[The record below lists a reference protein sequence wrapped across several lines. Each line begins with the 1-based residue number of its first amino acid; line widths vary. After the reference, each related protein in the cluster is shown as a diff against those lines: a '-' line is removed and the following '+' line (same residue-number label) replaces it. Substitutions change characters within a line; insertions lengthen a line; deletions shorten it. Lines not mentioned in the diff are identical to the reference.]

1 MTTVAFKLGGT
12 LEILT
17 EPTKAG
23 CFVTLRFGAFTVT
36 ARGNDMSY
44 TLPADKQVHVQVAY
58 VDASGNPA
66 EVDGAVEWA
75 SSDSTIVTVIVDTS
89 DSTMALVRAGGKLG
103 QVQITATADA
113 DLGDGVR
120 ELITTMDVEVV
131 AGEAVA
137 GTITPVGEAE
147 DAPHVEH
154 RG

>member
-12 LEILT
+12 LEIIT

-36 ARGNDMSY
+36 ARGNDMAY
-44 TLPADKQVHVQVAY
+44 TLPADKQVQVKVSY

-66 EVDGAVEWA
+66 KVDGAVQWQ
-75 SSDSTIVTVIVDTS
+75 SSDASIATVIVDTS
-89 DSTMALVRAGGKLG
+89 DSAMALVRSGGKVG

-137 GTITPVGEAE
+137 GTITPVGEPE

-154 RG
+154 RR